1 MTMKENKQVLL
12 DYTFIK
18 LLMLDE
24 KEIMDY
30 QIVMIY
36 RYSFK

>member
-1 MTMKENKQVLL
+1 L

-30 QIVMIY
+30 QIVLIY
-36 RYSFK
+36 IYSVK

>member
-1 MTMKENKQVLL
+1 MKENKQVLL

-30 QIVMIY
+30 QIVLIY
-36 RYSFK
+36 IYSVK